1 MKHVQLTTSLD
12 EKNTLSQVQASDS
25 TKNHIHGEIQKK
37 HTIEQIW
44 TMKIHVFNLDKQYV
58 CNQFERENT
67 DCFIHICIYNDQSAI
82 LTERWDD

>member
-37 HTIEQIW
+37 
-44 TMKIHVFNLDKQYV
+44 
-58 CNQFERENT
+58 NT
-67 DCFIHICIYNDQSAI
+67 Q
-82 LTERWDD
+82 